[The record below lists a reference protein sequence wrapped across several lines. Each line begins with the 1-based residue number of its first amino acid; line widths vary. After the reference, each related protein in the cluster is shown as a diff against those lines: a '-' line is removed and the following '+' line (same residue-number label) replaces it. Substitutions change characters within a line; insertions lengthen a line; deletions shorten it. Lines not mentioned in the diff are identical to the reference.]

1 MPPEA
6 ISVQC
11 LCTILATGG
20 PPCSTVSR
28 WAALPAMLL
37 LLPLELRLVAAWPVA
52 GLPSRLS
59 PPPPPFANLCVPTR
73 RTAAPP
79 LAAESSPVHGVRA
92 HACRY
97 RAVLLEMSK
106 GQQDYEHARRLNAPR
121 RQGQLGTLYNFVK
134 GLLQGRGF
142 DSSYADMSGCVHV
155 NRQTPQLS
163 VSDTQVPWDC
173 TGHIRGGFISM
184 EMQI

>member
-1 MPPEA
+1 MSLYDLGNGRSALLDRVTLGCAARYAASAAPGA
-6 ISVQC
+6 ASRRGLAGRGASV
-11 LCTILATGG
+11 TI
-20 PPCSTVSR
+20 
-28 WAALPAMLL
+28 
-37 LLPLELRLVAAWPVA
+37 E
-52 GLPSRLS
+52 